1 MVEIFAFALNFSV
14 CQFGNFLAYLGIR
27 AITGGGTITIFL
39 FGYIFAA
46 PIKKFVCDEELEN
59 HSEERERYF
68 TMTMKVIGLVLCIIL
83 WFNFSSTTTKL
94 D

>member
-59 HSEERERYF
+59 HS
-68 TMTMKVIGLVLCIIL
+68 
-83 WFNFSSTTTKL
+83 
-94 D
+94 